1 MRPLSFPRFAVIF
14 LALFAIAALPI
25 WQVHTLPL
33 FDYPNHLARMHILA
47 SDAPELQRFYT
58 VDWRIV
64 PNLAMDLI
72 VPTISHFLPLEIA
85 GRIFIMLTMAS
96 LAASVA
102 FLHRELFQHW
112 SPWPLLGFALLYNRF
127 MLWGFLNF
135 LFGTGLAIAA
145 LAWWIGRRERS
156 PKLCVAIACFL
167 GVAVFL
173 SHLAA
178 FGCYAIAL
186 GAYELDQIRRRPTAI
201 PTRIV
206 LAALPFA
213 VPALLFL
220 TGPSGAGG
228 TIVFSRFLRKFD
240 LPYSLFN
247 NYTPPLDAA
256 TMVLFV
262 TLFAIGLWRGWLRI
276 ASSMRAPLIALI
288 AAYLVMPN
296 QIYTASS
303 VDHRLPLVI
312 VLVAIGSS
320 ELGQGLRWS
329 RAIAGFI
336 ATLFIARMIVISIE
350 WQGFDRQYAPARA
363 ALDTLPVGS
372 RIAVAIPDDGLRIRS
387 GEAPMVHFPC
397 WAIIDRDAFV
407 PTLFAYPTQQ
417 PVGFKPGF
425 SDQPSVSALWSAL
438 VTEDATR
445 TLPSSLDAYDYVVL
459 AAPTR
464 FDVAERTGWV
474 PEYQSSLFRIYRL
487 LH

>member
-1 MRPLSFPRFAVIF
+1 MPL
-14 LALFAIAALPI
+14 

-47 SDAPELQRFYT
+47 SDSGELRRFYA

-72 VPTISHFLPLEIA
+72 VPPLSTILPLEAA
-85 GRIFIMLTMAS
+85 GRVFIMLTMLS
-96 LAASVA
+96 LVGGVA
-102 FLHRELFQHW
+102 FLHRVLFLRW
-112 SPWPLLGFALLYNRF
+112 SPWPLLSFALLYNRF

-145 LAWWIGRRERS
+145 LGWWIGWRERA
-156 PKLCVAIACFL
+156 PRLCIAVACVL
-167 GVAVFL
+167 SLAVFL

-186 GAYELDQIRRRPTAI
+186 GAFELDQMRRRPRAI
-201 PTRIV
+201 PTR
-206 LAALPFA
+206 LATAALPF
-213 VPALLFL
+213 VMPAILFL

-228 TIVFSRFLRKFD
+228 AIVFSRALRKFD

-262 TLFAIGLWRGWLRI
+262 ALFGIGLWRGWLRI
-276 ASSMRAPLIALI
+276 APAMQAPLMALI

-312 VLVAIGSS
+312 ALMAIGGSNL
-320 ELGQGLRWS
+320 EPVLRWS
-329 RAIAGFI
+329 REVTGLAV
-336 ATLFIARMIVISIE
+336 ATYLARLIVISVQ
-350 WQGFDRQYAPARA
+350 WQGFDRVYEVDRA
-363 ALDTLPVGS
+363 ALDQLPTGA
-372 RIAVAIPDDGLRIRS
+372 RIAVASPDDGLRIRA
-387 GEAPMVHFPC
+387 GEPPMVHFPC

-407 PTLFAYPTQQ
+407 PILFAYPTQQ
-417 PVGFKPGF
+417 PIGFKP
-425 SDQPSVSALWSAL
+425 SYTDQPSVSALWSDL
-438 VTEDATR
+438 VTADASR
-445 TLPSSLDAYDYVVL
+445 PLPSSLDAYDYVVL
-459 AAPTR
+459 AAPTG
-464 FDVAERTGWV
+464 FDVAERAGWV
-474 PEYQSSLFRIYRL
+474 SQYQSPLFRIYRL